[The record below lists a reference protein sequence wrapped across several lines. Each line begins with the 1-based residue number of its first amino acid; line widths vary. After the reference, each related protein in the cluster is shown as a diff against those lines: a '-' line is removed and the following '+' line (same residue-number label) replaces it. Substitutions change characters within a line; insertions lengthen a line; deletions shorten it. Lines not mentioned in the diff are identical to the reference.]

1 MLGTRTGSMLEQFV
15 PLLVGMNLLTEIGGN
30 TYRVGQVIEW
40 CEGFSSA
47 RHARLRIPGVGL
59 IVAER

>member
-1 MLGTRTGSMLEQFV
+1 MFGTRKGSMLDQRV
-15 PLLVGMNLLTEIGGN
+15 PLSVGMNMLTEIGGN
-30 TYRVGQVIEW
+30 TYRAGQVIEW
-40 CEGFSSA
+40 CEAFSSA